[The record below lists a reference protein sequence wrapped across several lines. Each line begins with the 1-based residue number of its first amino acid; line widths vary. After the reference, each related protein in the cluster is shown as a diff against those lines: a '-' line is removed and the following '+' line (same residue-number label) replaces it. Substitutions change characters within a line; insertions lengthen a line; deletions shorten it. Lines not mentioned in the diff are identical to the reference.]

1 MEEPE
6 IELVCKAYDI
16 NPQNNLE
23 LKRRLP
29 VLDGYTYFVEKV
41 RDNQRENE
49 H

>member
-1 MEEPE
+1 MEKPE
-6 IELVCKAYDI
+6 IELVCKAYNI
-16 NPQNNLE
+16 NLQNNLE

-29 VLDGYTYFVEKV
+29 VLDGYTHFVEKV